1 MKNKVAGLHSIGFP
15 ELCRDPVHIPHR
27 ITGINVAAIDMVMM
41 NFFRICDVRN
51 QILPTIQIVVF
62 SSAICSF

>member
-27 ITGINVAAIDMVMM
+27 ITGINVAAVDMVMM
-41 NFFRICDVRN
+41 SFLRINDVRD

-62 SSAICSF
+62 PSAICGL